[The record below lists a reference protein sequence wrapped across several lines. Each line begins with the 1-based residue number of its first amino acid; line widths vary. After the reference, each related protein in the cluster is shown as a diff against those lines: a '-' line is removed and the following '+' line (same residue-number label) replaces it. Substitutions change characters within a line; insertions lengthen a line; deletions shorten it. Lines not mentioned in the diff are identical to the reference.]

1 MSIADTIKNRVSIA
15 KFTSEWVNPTKII
28 ELLDIA
34 VYAPNHKMRQPWRF
48 IILEGLGKDKFIQNY
63 LLQIKES
70 DREEHQKLL
79 MKVMS
84 APAVVAFIMKKNA
97 VYADEIEDIQACA
110 ALIQN
115 FLLLLEEERMG
126 SFWKTPK
133 YIESDKF
140 KDALG
145 IRYDELVLS
154 LVMVG
159 YPQVKIE
166 PKKRESA
173 KLLTTI
179 YE

>member
-1 MSIADTIKNRVSIA
+1 MSVASTIKSRVSTA
-15 KFTSEWVNPTKII
+15 KFTSQWVNPTKII
-28 ELLDIA
+28 ELLDVA

-48 IILEGLGKDKFIQNY
+48 IILEGAGKDKFVTTY
-63 LLQIKES
+63 LAQVKES
-70 DREEHQKLL
+70 EREEHKKLV

-84 APAVVAFIMKKNA
+84 APAVVAFVMKKNS

-115 FLLLLEEERMG
+115 FLLLLEDEKMG

-133 YIESDKF
+133 YIETEKF
-140 KDALG
+140 KDTLG
-145 IRYDELVLS
+145 IRYDELVLG

-159 YPQVKIE
+159 YPQVKVE
-166 PKKRESA
+166 PKLRESA